1 MAVPWSVTRRRRAG
15 QSGQVLVIFA
25 LALVALMG
33 AAGLAFDVGRFYSEK
48 RFLQNA
54 ADAGALAVANAL
66 IRGESNVDAEA
77 EGRDVI
83 ARNLLTSP
91 TGSTGVVAAS
101 PVYETGHA
109 GSPAHLVSGILISG
123 MDVRVAIQSQVTY
136 TFGRALGFE
145 TNLVGGRAR
154 VRAAGDLLPIAIR
167 HYVNASGPYDPIAP
181 CPDGET
187 TFRDLISTANTA
199 CLGSVSDASLR
210 TAPSPGLAFDPSA
223 PGNDPVNHGPIISLV
238 GKGASPSNAAS
249 FRGAVV
255 LDIRNFYTTTSNVFY
270 NGVTAG
276 SAPNTLKEQQAK
288 WVAKG
293 YPGPAFPPATIP
305 ADPNDQVGILDGN
318 NTGVI
323 VDAIR
328 ERFGPGDE
336 FVGAVYSG
344 TVMKIPDFQLQ
355 PPATVT
361 IGTTES
367 RPNSV
372 AVPIIKNSD
381 FLGQVYTTVFANWEP
396 LATRV
401 DPADPVDPDH
411 PLTTGT
417 LLPITVSP
425 SPATPPTTVRWS
437 TFETVAAPI
446 GIHTVWVKGHSPSPY
461 LTDHYYPVGVAVGG
475 VVRDFSAPT
484 GGLLVTTP
492 TTGTTATGTI
502 DISTPNKNDTYFGG
516 TINAS
521 IEGGPQAAGSLP
533 AGLGATSVS
542 PASFSL
548 NKGDQATLSVSIN
561 PGTLGPGEY
570 ELSLRLEG
578 QNLLG
583 QPVTRMVPVKL
594 LVATAGTSNE
604 YVDIVGFAVFRI
616 TDVPSSSN
624 SSPNN
629 AILGYA
635 ISGVYADMNDP
646 ALRRGQVARLAPWN

>member
-1 MAVPWSVTRRRRAG
+1 MTVPWSVTQRRHPG

-25 LALVALMG
+25 LALIALMG
-33 AAGLAFDVGRFYSEK
+33 AAGLAFDVGRFYTEK
-48 RFLQNA
+48 RYLQNA
-54 ADAGALAVANAL
+54 ADAGALAIANAL
-66 IRGESNVDAEA
+66 IRGESDADAEA
-77 EGRDVI
+77 EGRDVL
-83 ARNLLTSP
+83 ARNLLGSP

-101 PVYETGHA
+101 PVYETGFA
-109 GSPAHLVSGILISG
+109 GSPAHLISGILISG
-123 MDVRVAIQSQVTY
+123 TDVRVAVQSQVSY
-136 TFGRALGFE
+136 TFGRALGFDA
-145 TNLVGGRAR
+145 TPIGGRAR

-167 HYVNASGPYDPIAP
+167 HYVNAAGPYDPTSP
-181 CPDGET
+181 CPDGES

-199 CLGSVSDASLR
+199 CLGSVTDGSLR
-210 TAPSPGLAFDPSA
+210 TAPSPGLAFDSSA

-276 SAPNTLKEQQAK
+276 TTPNTLKDHQAA
-288 WVAKG
+288 WVATG

-305 ADPNDQVGILDGN
+305 ADPNDQVAILDGN

-328 ERFGPGDE
+328 ERFAPGDE
-336 FVGAVYSG
+336 FVAAVYSG

-355 PPATVT
+355 PPATVA
-361 IGTTES
+361 IGTTQS
-367 RPNSV
+367 RPGAVSV
-372 AVPIIKNSD
+372 PVIKNSD
-381 FLGQVYTTVFANWEP
+381 FLGQVYSTVFANWES
-396 LATRV
+396 LATRT

-411 PLTTGT
+411 PMTTGT
-417 LLPITVSP
+417 LLPIIVTP
-425 SPATPPTTVRWS
+425 SPATPPTTVSWS
-437 TFETVAAPI
+437 SFETVAAPV
-446 GIHTVWVKGHSPSPY
+446 GVYTVWLKGHSPSPY
-461 LTDHYYPVGVAVGG
+461 LTDHHYPVGVAVGG

-484 GGLLVTTP
+484 GGLVVSTP
-492 TTGTTATGTI
+492 ATGTVASGTI

-521 IEGGPQAAGSLP
+521 LEGGPQGEGALP
-533 AGLGATSVS
+533 TGLGAVSVS
-542 PASFSL
+542 PSSFTL
-548 NKGDQATLSVSIN
+548 NKGDEATLTVTID

-570 ELSLRLEG
+570 ELSMRLEG
-578 QNLLG
+578 TNLAG
-583 QPVTRMVPVKL
+583 QPVSRMVPVKL
-594 LVATAGTSNE
+594 TVATSGTSNE
-604 YVDIVGFAVFRI
+604 YVDILGFAVFRVSS
-616 TDVPSSSN
+616 VPASSN
-624 SSPNN
+624 NSPNN